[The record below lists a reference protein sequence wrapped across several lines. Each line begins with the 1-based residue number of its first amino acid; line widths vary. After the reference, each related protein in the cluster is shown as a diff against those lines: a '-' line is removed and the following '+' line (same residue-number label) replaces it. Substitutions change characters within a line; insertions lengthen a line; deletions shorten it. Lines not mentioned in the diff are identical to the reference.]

1 MHFYSTC
8 MAIKYYIIDGDDR
21 EWSKHKERENVYQ
34 ALSIK
39 TDS

>member
-8 MAIKYYIIDGDDR
+8 MAIIDGDDR

-39 TDS
+39 TDSYAL